1 MPEGCITIRLKL
13 RALTL
18 ILVLF
23 ALPAV
28 AGAETIRIG
37 WLRAPNDLTLARAHG
52 SLEKAL
58 AAQGVTVEW
67 AGPFAAAAPAM
78 EAMNAGAI
86 DITAG
91 SSTSSITAL
100 AAGVPM
106 VVFAYQPM
114 SPASEAILVPRTS
127 NIRTLR
133 DLEGHTVAVNR
144 GGTGEY
150 LLMRALDRNGVDP
163 ARVRRVYLSPSDSGP
178 SFLAGRVDAW
188 ATWDPFVAIGIAAY
202 GGRVLADGA
211 AIQSENAVVLIASK
225 AFASRHAGLL
235 RSVFGVLQAENAWSL
250 THKAEAGAIWAQE
263 MNIPASFGPALG
275 ANDAVPTT
283 AVTAADET
291 QISDIAAWYLSDK
304 LVPRKPDIA
313 AGVVQLR

>member
-1 MPEGCITIRLKL
+1 MTVFRTP
-13 RALTL
+13 AVL
-18 ILVLF
+18 ILLLGLLC
-23 ALPAV
+23 LPTGAH
-28 AGAETIRIG
+28 AETVRIG

-58 AAQGVTVEW
+58 AAQGVTVQW
-67 AGPFAAAAPAM
+67 SGPFAAAAPAM

-106 VVFAYQPM
+106 VVFAYQLM
-114 SPASEAILVPRTS
+114 SPGSEAILVPQAS
-127 NIRTLR
+127 PIKTLK

-150 LLMRALDRNGVDP
+150 LLMRALDQNGIDP
-163 ARVRRVYLSPSDSGP
+163 SRVRRVYLSPSDSGP

-188 ATWDPFVAIGIAAY
+188 ATWDPFVAIATARY
-202 GGRVLADGA
+202 GGRILADGA
-211 AIQSENAVVLIASK
+211 AIQSENAVVLIAAT
-225 AFASRHAGLL
+225 AFARKHPGLL
-235 RSVFGVLQAENAWSL
+235 NIVFDVLQAENAWGL
-250 THKAEAGAIWAQE
+250 AHKTEAGQIWAKE
-263 MNIPASFGPALG
+263 MNIPSSFAVALG

-283 AVTAADET
+283 AVTAADEA
-291 QISDIAAWYLSDK
+291 QMSDIADWYVNQK
-304 LVPRKPDIA
+304 IVARKPDIA
-313 AGVVQLR
+313 AGVVRLK

>member
-1 MPEGCITIRLKL
+1 ML

-18 ILVLF
+18 VAVLLC
-23 ALPAV
+23 LPAMV
-28 AGAETIRIG
+28 RAETVRIG

-58 AAQGVTVEW
+58 AEQGVTVAW
-67 AGPFAAAAPAM
+67 SGPFAAAAPAM

-100 AAGVPM
+100 AGGVPM
-106 VVFAYQPM
+106 VVFAYQAM
-114 SPASEAILVPRTS
+114 SPASEAILVPRNS
-127 NIRTLR
+127 PIRTLK

-163 ARVRRVYLSPSDSGP
+163 SRVRRVYLSPSDSGP

-188 ATWDPFVAIGIAAY
+188 ATWDPFVAIAIAKY
-202 GGRVLADGA
+202 GGRVPRRRCRDPERERGGA
-211 AIQSENAVVLIASK
+211 HREQGL
-225 AFASRHAGLL
+225 RHEA
-235 RSVFGVLQAENAWSL
+235 RWSAENRVRRVDGR
-250 THKAEAGAIWAQE
+250 ECVVAGPQDR
-263 MNIPASFGPALG
+263 GRGDLG
-275 ANDAVPTT
+275 
-283 AVTAADET
+283 
-291 QISDIAAWYLSDK
+291 
-304 LVPRKPDIA
+304 
-313 AGVVQLR
+313 

>member
-1 MPEGCITIRLKL
+1 ML
-13 RALTL
+13 RAATLIVALLTL
-18 ILVLF
+18 
-23 ALPAV
+23 PAM
-28 AGAETIRIG
+28 AGGQTVRVG

-58 AAQGVTVEW
+58 AAQGVGVEW
-67 AGPFAAAAPAM
+67 SGPIAAAAPAM

-91 SSTSSITAL
+91 SSTSSIAAL

-106 VVFAYQPM
+106 VVFAYQAM
-114 SPASEAILVPRTS
+114 SPQSEAILVPRNS
-127 NIRTLR
+127 PIRTLR

-150 LLMRALDRNGVDP
+150 LLMRALATNGID
-163 ARVRRVYLSPSDSGP
+163 ASRVRRVYLSPSDSGP

-188 ATWDPFVAIGIAAY
+188 ATWDPFVAIATARY

-211 AIQSENAVVLIASK
+211 VIRSENAVVLIASS
-225 AFASRHAGLL
+225 AFAARHDALL
-235 RSVFGVLQAENAWSL
+235 KIVFGVLQAENAWSL
-250 THKAEAGAIWAQE
+250 AHKAEAGAIWAKE
-263 MNIPASFGPALG
+263 MNMPASFGPALG

-283 AVTAADET
+283 AVTKADAA
-291 QISDIAAWYLSDK
+291 QMSDIAAWCVSQK
-304 LVPRKPDIA
+304 LVPRMPDIA
-313 AGVVQLR
+313 AGVARLQ

>member
-1 MPEGCITIRLKL
+1 ML

-18 ILVLF
+18 VAVLLC
-23 ALPAV
+23 LPAMV
-28 AGAETIRIG
+28 RAETVRIG

-58 AAQGVTVEW
+58 AEQGVTVAW
-67 AGPFAAAAPAM
+67 SGPFAAAAPAM

-100 AAGVPM
+100 AGGVPM
-106 VVFAYQPM
+106 VVFAYQAM
-114 SPASEAILVPRTS
+114 SQASEAILVPRES
-127 NIRTLR
+127 LIRTLK
-133 DLEGHTVAVNR
+133 DLEGRTVAVNR

-163 ARVRRVYLSPSDSGP
+163 SHVRRVYLSPSDSGP

-188 ATWDPFVAIGIAAY
+188 ATWDPFVAIAIANY

-225 AFASRHAGLL
+225 AFATKHAGLL
-235 RSVFGVLQAENAWSL
+235 KTVFGVLMAENAWSL
-250 THKAEAGAIWAQE
+250 AHKTEAGAIWAKE
-263 MNIPASFGPALG
+263 MGMPSSFAAALG
-275 ANDAVPTT
+275 SNDAMPTT

-291 QISDIAAWYLSDK
+291 QMSDIAAWYLAEK
-304 LVPRKPDIA
+304 IVPRRPDVA
-313 AGVVQLR
+313 AGVVRLN

>member
-1 MPEGCITIRLKL
+1 ML

-18 ILVLF
+18 ILF
-23 ALPAV
+23 ALPTL
-28 AGAETIRIG
+28 AGAETLRIG

-58 AAQGVTVEW
+58 AAQGVTVTW
-67 AGPFAAAAPAM
+67 SGPFAAAAPAM

-106 VVFAYQPM
+106 VVFAYQRM
-114 SPASEAILVPRTS
+114 SPASEAILVPQDS
-127 NIRTLR
+127 PIKTLK
-133 DLEGHTVAVNR
+133 DLAGHTVAVNR

-150 LLMRALDRNGVDP
+150 LLMRALDRNGIDP
-163 ARVRRVYLSPSDSGP
+163 ATVRRVYLSPSDSGP

-188 ATWDPFVAIGIAAY
+188 ATWDPFVAIGTATY

-225 AFASRHAGLL
+225 AFARQHADLL
-235 RSVFGVLQAENAWSL
+235 KTVFDVLKAENAWSL
-250 THKAEAGAIWAQE
+250 THQAAAGAIWAQE
-263 MNIPASFGPALG
+263 MKIPASFGPALG
-275 ANDAVPTT
+275 AHDAVLTT
-283 AVTAADET
+283 AVTAADEA
-291 QISDIAAWYLSDK
+291 QIADIADWYVAEK

-313 AGVVQLR
+313 AGVVQLP

>member
-1 MPEGCITIRLKL
+1 ML
-13 RALTL
+13 RVL
-18 ILVLF
+18 ILLVVF
-23 ALPAV
+23 CLPAV
-28 AGAETIRIG
+28 AGAETVRIG

-58 AAQGVTVEW
+58 AAQGVTVAW
-67 AGPFAAAAPAM
+67 SGPFAAAAPAM

-106 VVFAYQPM
+106 VVFAYQVM
-114 SPASEAILVPRTS
+114 SPASEAILVPRGS
-127 NIRTLR
+127 PIRTLKG
-133 DLEGHTVAVNR
+133 LEGHTVAVNH

-150 LLMRALDRNGVDP
+150 LLMRALDRNGIDP
-163 ARVRRVYLSPSDSGP
+163 SRVRRVYLSPSDSGP

-188 ATWDPFVAIGIAAY
+188 ATWDPFVAIGTATY

-225 AFASRHAGLL
+225 AFARQHAGLL
-235 RSVFGVLQAENAWSL
+235 RTVFDVLQAENAWSL
-250 THKAEAGAIWAQE
+250 THKTEAGAIWAKE
-263 MNIPASFGPALG
+263 MGIPASFATAFG

-291 QISDIAAWYLSDK
+291 QMSDIADWYVDEK
-304 LVPRKPDIA
+304 IVPRKPDIA
-313 AGVVQLR
+313 AGVVRLK

>member
-1 MPEGCITIRLKL
+1 MTRLVL
-13 RALTL
+13 RGLTL
-18 ILVLF
+18 TLTLVLF

-28 AGAETIRIG
+28 AGAETVRIG

-58 AAQGVTVEW
+58 APQGVTVAW
-67 AGPFAAAAPAM
+67 SGPFAAAAPAM

-106 VVFAYQPM
+106 VVFAYQTM
-114 SPASEAILVPRTS
+114 SPASEAILVPRDS
-127 NIRTLR
+127 PMRTLR

-150 LLMRALDRNGVDP
+150 LLMRALDRNGIDP
-163 ARVRRVYLSPSDSGP
+163 STVQRVYLSPSDSGP

-188 ATWDPFVAIGIAAY
+188 ATWDPFVAIGTVAY

-211 AIQSENAVVLIASK
+211 AIQSENAVVLIAST
-225 AFASRHAGLL
+225 AFARQHAALL
-235 RSVFGVLQAENAWSL
+235 QTVFSVLRAENAWSL
-250 THKAEAGAIWAQE
+250 AHKTEAGLIWAKE
-263 MNIPASFGPALG
+263 MGIPASFGAVLG

-283 AVTAADET
+283 AVTAADEA
-291 QISDIAAWYLSDK
+291 QMADIADWYFAQK
-304 LVPRKPDIA
+304 IVPRKPDIA
-313 AGVVQLR
+313 AGVVQLK

>member
-1 MPEGCITIRLKL
+1 MLRL
-13 RALTL
+13 LTL
-18 ILVLF
+18 FVL
-23 ALPAV
+23 LCGVSGV
-28 AGAETIRIG
+28 ARAETVRIG

-58 AAQGVTVEW
+58 AAQGVTVAW

-106 VVFAYQPM
+106 VVFAYQTM

-127 NIRTLR
+127 PIRTLQE
-133 DLEGHTVAVNR
+133 LEGHTVAVNR

-150 LLMRALDRNGVDP
+150 LLVRALDSHRIDP

-188 ATWDPFVAIGIAAY
+188 ATWDPFVAIAIADY

-225 AFASRHAGLL
+225 AFAREHAVLL
-235 RSVFGVLQAENAWSL
+235 ATVFKVLKAENAWSL
-250 THKAEAGAIWAQE
+250 THRAEAGRIWAAE
-263 MNIPASFGPALG
+263 MNIPASFAATLG
-275 ANDAVPTT
+275 ANDAMPTT

-291 QISDIAAWYLSDK
+291 QMADIADWYVAEK
-304 LVPRKPDIA
+304 IMPRAPDIA
-313 AGVVQLR
+313 AGVVRLK

>member
-1 MPEGCITIRLKL
+1 MTRQRL
-13 RALTL
+13 RALTF

-23 ALPAV
+23 AIPAM
-28 AGAETIRIG
+28 AAAETLRIG

-52 SLEKAL
+52 SLERAL
-58 AAQGVTVEW
+58 EPQGVTVAW
-67 AGPFAAAAPAM
+67 SGPFAAAAPAM

-106 VVFAYQPM
+106 VVFAYQRM
-114 SPASEAILVPRTS
+114 SPASEAILVPRNS
-127 NIRTLR
+127 PIETLE

-150 LLMRALDRNGVDP
+150 LLMRALDRNGIDP
-163 ARVRRVYLSPSDSGP
+163 AKVRRVYLSPSDSGP

-188 ATWDPFVAIGIAAY
+188 ATWDPFVAIGTATY

-211 AIQSENAVVLIASK
+211 EIHSENAVVLIASA
-225 AFASRHAGLL
+225 AFAHRHAALL
-235 RSVFGVLQAENAWSL
+235 QTIFDVLKVENAWSL
-250 THKAEAGAIWAQE
+250 THKAEAGVIWAKE
-263 MNIPASFGPALG
+263 MNIPASFAPALG
-275 ANDAVPTT
+275 ANDAVLTT
-283 AVTAADET
+283 AVTAADEA
-291 QISDIAAWYLSDK
+291 QMSDIADWYIAERI
-304 LVPRKPDIA
+304 VPRKPDIA
-313 AGVVQLR
+313 AGVVRLK